1 MWKEFISAIEQT
13 IWQILFSVLRC
24 GVEASPAQSVAV
36 APPAGH
42 GAAAAAEQGS
52 GRAAPPFFYS
62 LLLSFLQSLLIHISE
77 HTVAVAAHTPSS
89 AAAVELP
96 IGPEFLVWDQEI
108 VQCCFR
114 EETTRRPL
122 PHCLLILQKQRKT
135 EIYKLETLWLA
146 GDRVPTW

>member
-1 MWKEFISAIEQT
+1 MWKEFISAIEQN
-13 IWQILFSVLRC
+13 IWQTLFSVLRC

-42 GAAAAAEQGS
+42 GAAAAEQGS

-62 LLLSFLQSLLIHISE
+62 LLLSSLQSLLIHISE

-114 EETTRRPL
+114 EETTRRRCHIAFL
-122 PHCLLILQKQRKT
+122 SSKSRG
-135 EIYKLETLWLA
+135 KLRYTNWKHF
-146 GDRVPTW
+146 G